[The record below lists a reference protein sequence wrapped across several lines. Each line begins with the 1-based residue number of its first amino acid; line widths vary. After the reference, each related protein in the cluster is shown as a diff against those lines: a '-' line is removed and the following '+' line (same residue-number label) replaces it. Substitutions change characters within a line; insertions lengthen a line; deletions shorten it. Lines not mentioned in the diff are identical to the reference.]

1 MPVLPKF
8 KIDNTC
14 TGQFKYSVNNLGW
27 SRFQKNVA
35 LNQYVEFELDFK
47 DKKKINKILFY
58 IIRFQN
64 FLILALNEATSFKS
78 INLFQDV
85 NNSTPIRVF
94 LTNSLIQN
102 SLEVKFDMQMLF
114 DYQRINEDFPT
125 IIQNWYSKYDILES
139 SLDLIFDQFYKGN
152 SFSENTFLNLA
163 QAAET
168 FHARIHNHT
177 RISKQEYKEMQSEIL
192 RLTPNN
198 YHYWLN
204 DQFNFGNSLNLQTRL
219 TELCEKYSNKVLDEL
234 IGDKELFT
242 KQVKH
247 SRNYYTHYSPSSKK
261 NALKGY
267 DLYILSEKLK
277 AILVSA
283 ILIETG
289 FDSKK
294 LEEYYSNVKWLF
306 FNHIIK

>member
-139 SLDLIFDQFYKGN
+139 SLDLIFISRVI
-152 SFSENTFLNLA
+152 SF
-163 QAAET
+163 AA
-168 FHARIHNHT
+168 
-177 RISKQEYKEMQSEIL
+177 
-192 RLTPNN
+192 
-198 YHYWLN
+198 
-204 DQFNFGNSLNLQTRL
+204 
-219 TELCEKYSNKVLDEL
+219 V
-234 IGDKELFT
+234 
-242 KQVKH
+242 
-247 SRNYYTHYSPSSKK
+247 
-261 NALKGY
+261 
-267 DLYILSEKLK
+267 
-277 AILVSA
+277 
-283 ILIETG
+283 
-289 FDSKK
+289 
-294 LEEYYSNVKWLF
+294 F
-306 FNHIIK
+306 F